1 MLKRMMILINP
12 VSGRGGYKS
21 SIADIMD
28 IFCSAGYIPSVFFT
42 RHAGHAT
49 ELILQNAPDFDIVVC
64 LGGDGTLSDAAAGMM
79 RLNKTVPIGYIPLGT
94 ANDVARTLSLSS
106 KPAQAAAQ
114 IANGSP
120 RALDIG
126 LFGPETYFTYIVAFG
141 AFTEVSY
148 GTNSDIK
155 HALGQF
161 AYMLEGMR
169 SLTKIVSYKTIVE
182 YDNGVLCDDFIFG
195 AVVNS
200 TSIAGLVQIS
210 NGQVDL
216 SDGLFEVVLVRQPT
230 DLFDLNDIITGVL
243 SGKPSGDNIL
253 FIKSKEVRFTFKEPV
268 KFTRDGEDGGA
279 HSDICI
285 SCCHPGID
293 IVM

>member
-12 VSGRGGYKS
+12 VAGRGGYKN

-28 IFCSAGYIPSVFFT
+28 IFCNAGYVPSVFFT
-42 RHAGHAT
+42 RYAGHAT
-49 ELILQNAPDFDIVVC
+49 ELVQAHAPDFDIVVC
-64 LGGDGTLSDAAAGMM
+64 LGGDGSLSDAAAGMM
-79 RLNKTVPIGYIPLGT
+79 RLERAVPIGYIPLGT
-94 ANDVARTLSLSS
+94 ANDVAKTLSLSA
-106 KPAQAAAQ
+106 KPVQAAAQ
-114 IANGSP
+114 IVSGSP
-120 RALDIG
+120 KPLDIG
-126 LFGPETYFTYIVAFG
+126 LFGPETYFTYIAAFG

-148 GTNSDIK
+148 GTNSDAK
-155 HALGQF
+155 RALGNF

-169 SLTKIVSYKTIVE
+169 SLPKITSYKTIVE
-182 YDNGVLCDDFIFG
+182 YDDGVLYDDFVFG

-210 NGQVDL
+210 NGHVDI
-216 SDGLFEVVLVRQPT
+216 SDGLFEVLLVRQPT
-230 DLFDLNDIITGVL
+230 DLFEFNDIVTGIL
-243 SGKPSGDNIL
+243 SGNPSGSNIL
-253 FIKSKEVRFTFKEPV
+253 FIKSKEVRFTFREPV